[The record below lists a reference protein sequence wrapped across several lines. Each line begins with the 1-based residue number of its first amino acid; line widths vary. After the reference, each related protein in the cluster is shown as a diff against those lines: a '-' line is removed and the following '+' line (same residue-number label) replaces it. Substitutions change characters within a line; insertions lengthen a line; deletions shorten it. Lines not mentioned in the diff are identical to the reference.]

1 MDNHYYYC
9 YCYFFALKYFIPP
22 VTGEQIPVL
31 SAPDLSTFAFT
42 ELNDTYAMIIWGSG
56 LVLGSQRKISSI
68 LFLLSLFIILIL
80 IIMCFIPL
88 IIIIIP
94 NLLCTQCLRPSIS

>member
-31 SAPDLSTFAFT
+31 SAPDLPTFAFT

-56 LVLGSQRKISSI
+56 LVLGSQHKMSSI
-68 LFLLSLFIILIL
+68 LLFLLSLFIILIL

-94 NLLCTQCLRPSIS
+94 NLLCTVY